1 MTGQPPT
8 GSILNQSPAM
18 KFQRFTFGQI
28 RIDGFEYGYD
38 VVIDRGRVGKREKKA
53 FENFRKSFVCTHHP
67 NRSSGRARWHCSNLA
82 EDGDVIGAI
91 IAT

>member
-1 MTGQPPT
+1 
-8 GSILNQSPAM
+8 
-18 KFQRFTFGQI
+18 
-28 RIDGFEYGYD
+28 
-38 VVIDRGRVGKREKKA
+38 VIDRGKVGKRKRKA
-53 FENFRKSFVCTHHP
+53 SKNLRKAFVCTHHP

>member
-1 MTGQPPT
+1 
-8 GSILNQSPAM
+8 M

-28 RIDGFEYGYD
+28 RIDGFEYGND
-38 VVIDRGRVGKREKKA
+38 VVIDRGKVRKRKKKA
-53 FENFRKSFVCTHHP
+53 SKNFRKSFGRTPHP
-67 NRSSGRARWHCSNLA
+67 NRSSDRARWHCSNLA